1 MSDVFLDVLPGLEY
15 ASAFISLFQCLPVFI
30 TIVTK
35 RQKNIKIKW
44 DSNLK
49 WVQLILLNT
58 CYIATHYV

>member
-35 RQKNIKIKW
+35 RQKNIEIKW
-44 DSNLK
+44 GSNLK
-49 WVQLILLNT
+49 
-58 CYIATHYV
+58 